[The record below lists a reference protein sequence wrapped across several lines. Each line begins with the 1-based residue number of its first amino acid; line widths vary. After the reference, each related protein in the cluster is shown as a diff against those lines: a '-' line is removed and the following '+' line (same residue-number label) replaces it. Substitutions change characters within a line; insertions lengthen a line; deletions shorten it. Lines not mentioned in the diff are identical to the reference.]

1 MAFLLSDEK
10 KHAARGRLR
19 GRAAKSP
26 VRHPARA
33 FGAVSVNTFFWKILV
48 TRVKRKVVSSIKSRV
63 EKRYQ
68 LSRRHKWRPSRLA
81 RATRCA

>member
-1 MAFLLSDEK
+1 MAFLLLSDEK
-10 KHAARGRLR
+10 KHAARGRLC

-26 VRHPARA
+26 ARHPARA
-33 FGAVSVNTFFWKILV
+33 SGVVSMNTFFWKILV

-68 LSRRHKWRPSRLA
+68 LSRRHK
-81 RATRCA
+81 